1 MRKLLYLLLLSPIV
15 MLSQNNES
23 FLLNLSEITVK
34 SGHDAQFMEGVK
46 SYKKCYN
53 DNEGKDKWNMWRR
66 LQGEGSVYTFT
77 STMANWAEMDDDNDP
92 AGKECRMKVVNLIM
106 PHVKS
111 VHYNIARSMPSFSRS
126 TGMPEDTKVVWVYN
140 VKTKNSTSFKEVVE
154 EISKSVVKAEGD
166 NRGTWYSVAGGA
178 PEVADYFIGIPFK
191 NFADMDVERDG
202 VWKIYEKAHG
212 KTKTKELRA
221 KMRAAIS
228 SDWSY
233 IYTLNKELSN

>member
-15 MLSQNNES
+15 MLSQENES

-34 SGHDAQFMEGVK
+34 SGHEAQFIEGVK

-66 LQGEGSVYTFT
+66 MQGEGSVYTFT
-77 STMANWAEMDDDNDP
+77 STMANWAEMDDNNDP
-92 AGKECRMKVVNLIM
+92 AGKECRTKVINLIM
-106 PHVKS
+106 PNVKS
-111 VHYNIARSMPSFSRS
+111 IHYNIASSIPALSRS

-140 VKTKNSTSFKEVVE
+140 VKTNNSSDFRAVVG
-154 EISKSVVKAEGD
+154 EISKALKKEEGD
-166 NRGTWYSVAGGA
+166 ARGTWYNTVGGS
-178 PEVADYFIGIPFK
+178 PEVSDYFVGIPFK
-191 NFADMDVERDG
+191 NFADMDVKRDG
-202 VWKIYEKAHG
+202 VWKIYEKANG
-212 KTKTKELRA
+212 KEKTEELRA
-221 KMRAAIS
+221 KFRASVS

>member
-1 MRKLLYLLLLSPIV
+1 MRKLLYLLMLSPIV
-15 MLSQNNES
+15 MLSQENES

-34 SGHDAQFMEGVK
+34 SGHDSQFIEGVK

-66 LQGEGSVYTFT
+66 LQGKGSVYTFT

-92 AGKECRMKVVNLIM
+92 AGKACRMKVVNLII

-111 VHYNIARSMPSFSRS
+111 VEYNIASSMPSFSRS
-126 TGMPEDTKVVWVYN
+126 TGMPEDTNVVWVYN

-154 EISKSVVKAEGD
+154 EISKAVVKAEGD
-166 NRGTWYSVAGGA
+166 NRGTWYSVVGGS
-178 PEVADYFIGIPFK
+178 PEVADYFVGIPFK
-191 NFADMDVERDG
+191 NFAEMDVERDG
-202 VWKIYEKAHG
+202 VWKIYEKANG
-212 KTKTKELRA
+212 KSKTKELRA
-221 KMRAAIS
+221 KFRNSVS

>member
-1 MRKLLYLLLLSPIV
+1 MRKLLYLLLLIPV
-15 MLSQNNES
+15 VLVSQENES

-34 SGHDAQFMEGVK
+34 SGHDAQFIEGVK

-66 LQGEGSVYTFT
+66 VQGEGSVYTFT

-111 VHYNIARSMPSFSRS
+111 VHYNIARSIPAFSRS

-140 VKTKNSTSFKEVVE
+140 VKTNNSTSFREVVG
-154 EISKSVVKAEGD
+154 EINKSLKKAEGD
-166 NRGTWYSVAGGA
+166 SRGTWYSTVGGS
-178 PEVADYFIGIPFK
+178 PEVSDYFVGVPYK
-191 NFADMDVERDG
+191 NFAEMDVDRDG
-202 VWKIYEKAHG
+202 AWTVYEKANG
-212 KTKTKELRA
+212 KVKTDELRA
-221 KMRAAIS
+221 KFRASVS